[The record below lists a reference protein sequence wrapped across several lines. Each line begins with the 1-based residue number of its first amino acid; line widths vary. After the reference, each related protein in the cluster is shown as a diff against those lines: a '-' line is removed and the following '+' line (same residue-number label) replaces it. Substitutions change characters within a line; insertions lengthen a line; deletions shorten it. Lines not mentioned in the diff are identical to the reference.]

1 MRAQVKGKKG
11 AAPILGV
18 FFNDR
23 GSDILNSEQGFFQ
36 ALLYQLVE
44 QKPSLYSFVPER
56 KQDHRGTQSPLSV
69 DTLRDCLFSMLETPE
84 AKSTRFIIDALDE
97 CSEESKS
104 TILKFIIEELAKHSS
119 TPQILITSR
128 QHADLEIFLGLYP
141 NIQLD
146 DLNRTDI
153 HTYLTTE
160 FDIYNRFHTSEFVQR
175 LVDKATNR
183 SQGVFL
189 WVKLVVTEL
198 RKGKMIVGTSHE
210 LEDAINSLPWGL
222 TGFYARILDG
232 LDTNAGAETQRM
244 LEWVL
249 FAQRPLSLAEFR
261 HAIAMGSNPEPG
273 DLATVEDITV
283 PLHRMDSRIREY
295 SGGLLEVKQGIEYTK
310 RRGSGRGV
318 FVQLIHQSVKDF
330 LLERKSNAIGRP
342 AQPLMIPSEAHTHL
356 ARACITYLAFP
367 DFDISVMSNGERN
380 SGLWDYASAYW
391 ITHAPLSEV
400 CGAAT
405 TQMVQFGWP
414 KRKNFRLWMLEY
426 GSPRDMVLHTDSWE
440 TEHPLLIASQIG
452 LVADVKHF
460 LQTLER
466 GFDGGES
473 GRGKTVSKALVAAAY
488 GGQEDIVQLLL
499 ECDVDFDARG
509 ECLRNAL
516 HAAALKGH
524 EKVVE
529 LLLERGTDVNA
540 HGGQYGNALYAA
552 VRYGSE
558 RVVQLLLERGAD
570 INALGGK
577 YGTALQEAVR
587 YEHEKVV
594 QLLLDNKAD
603 INAQGGTYGS
613 ALHAAIHERHEKIMQ
628 LLLEKGADVD
638 APCGEYKNALEAA
651 SRYGNQKIVQILF
664 EKEVYDRNRH
674 EEYESFLQK
683 EAFGDPENDLISEV
697 SEEGAEYKSA
707 LNAAAEH
714 GNYKVALALLEK
726 GADPNT
732 HSEVF
737 GGVLQAAAYGGH
749 KKVVQLLV
757 ERGANINAQGGY
769 YGNALQAAASKNHDK
784 VVHLLLEKGA
794 DVHVQGGHLGNAL
807 QAAAGN
813 FEDSSEIIKLLLE
826 KGADPN
832 VKGGKYGNALIA
844 AATSIKDNVKVTQLL
859 LDSGANANAQVG
871 EYGNALQTAASF
883 HAEGVVKLLIK
894 HGADVNAKGGKY
906 DNALH
911 AASYVACDEVVQ
923 YLLKNGADPNAG
935 GGSLLQDAAQEGL
948 ENIARM
954 LVEHGANVNA
964 EGGAVFKT
972 FCEEKNNVEQL
983 ILSSGVDV
991 NAQNGKYGNALQLA
1005 AFAPHLVIIQLL
1017 LENGARAG
1025 DLGKRFGIAMEEG
1038 GCAKVIEVLGE
1049 QPYVSEE

>member
-1 MRAQVKGKKG
+1 MRLQVKGEKG
-11 AAPILGV
+11 AAPIIGM

-56 KQDHRGTQSPLSV
+56 KQDHRGTQSALSV
-69 DTLRDCLFSMLETPE
+69 DALRDCLLSMLETPE

-104 TILKFIIEELAKHSS
+104 TILKFIIEDLAKHPS

-128 QHADLEIFLGLYP
+128 QHANLEVCLGLYP

-160 FDIYNRFHTSEFVQR
+160 FDIYNRFHTSEFVQQ

-198 RKGKMIVGTSHE
+198 RKGKMIVGTSYE
-210 LEDAINSLPWGL
+210 LQQAIDSLPWGL
-222 TGFYARILDG
+222 AGFYARILDG
-232 LDTNAGAETQRM
+232 LDTSAGAETQRM

-261 HAIAMGSNPEPG
+261 HAIAMGSNQEPDG
-273 DLATVEDITV
+273 LATVEDITV
-283 PLHRMDSRIREY
+283 PLHRMDARIREY

-330 LLERKSNAIGRP
+330 LLQRISNTLGRP
-342 AQPLMIPSEAHTHL
+342 ALPFMIPSKAHTHL
-356 ARACITYLAFP
+356 ARACIAYLAFP

-391 ITHAPLSEV
+391 VAHAPLSEV
-400 CGAAT
+400 CETT

-414 KRKNFRLWMLEY
+414 KRKNFRLWMFEY

-466 GFDGGES
+466 GFDGGE
-473 GRGKTVSKALVAAAY
+473 GEMGKTVSKALVAAAY
-488 GGQEDIVQLLL
+488 GGQENIVQLLL
-499 ECDVDFDARG
+499 KCDVNFDPRG

-558 RVVQLLLERGAD
+558 SVVQLLLERGAD

-594 QLLLDNKAD
+594 QMLLDNKAD

-664 EKEVYDRNRH
+664 QEEVNIRNRH

-683 EAFGDPENDLISEV
+683 EAFGDPENDLQPEASED
-697 SEEGAEYKSA
+697 GAEYKSA
-707 LNAAAEH
+707 LNAAAEN
-714 GNYKVALALLEK
+714 GNYKVALALLEI

-737 GGVLQAAAYGGH
+737 GDVLQAAAYGGH
-749 KKVVQLLV
+749 KRVVQLLV

-769 YGNALQAAASKNHDK
+769 YGNALQAAASKNHEK
-784 VVHLLLEKGA
+784 VVQLLLEKGA
-794 DVHVQGGHLGNAL
+794 NVHAQGGHLGNAL
-807 QAAAGN
+807 QAAAAN
-813 FEDSSEIIKLLLE
+813 SKDSSMIVELLLE
-826 KGADPN
+826 RGADPN
-832 VKGGKYGNALIA
+832 IQGGKYGNALIA
-844 AATSIKDNVKVTQLL
+844 VASSINDNVKVTQLL
-859 LDSGANANAQVG
+859 LDGGANTNAQVG
-871 EYGNALQTAASF
+871 EYGNALQTAASS
-883 HAEGVVKLLIK
+883 HAEGIVKLLIK
-894 HGADVNAKGGKY
+894 HGADVNAQGGRY

-911 AASYVACDEVVQ
+911 AASYVACDAVVQ
-923 YLLKNGADPNAG
+923 YLLENGADPNAG

-964 EGGAVFKT
+964 GGGAVFKT

-983 ILSSGVDV
+983 ILSSGIDV
-991 NAQNGKYGNALQLA
+991 NAQNGEYGNALQLA
-1005 AFAPHLVIIQLL
+1005 AFAPHTAIIQLL

-1025 DLGKRFGIAMEEG
+1025 DLGKRFGIAMAQG

-1049 QPYVSEE
+1049 QPYATEE